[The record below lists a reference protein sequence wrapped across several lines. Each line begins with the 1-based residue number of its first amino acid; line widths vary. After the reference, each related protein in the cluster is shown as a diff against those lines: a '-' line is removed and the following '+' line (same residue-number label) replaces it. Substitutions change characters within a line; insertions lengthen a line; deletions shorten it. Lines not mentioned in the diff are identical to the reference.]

1 MKLFSKYIVFTLLFF
16 LSTAPSVSSQKAD
29 KVLVVKSERRLYL
42 INNGETFAT
51 YKVTF
56 GGKPKGHKQA
66 QGDQK
71 TPEGHYVLGY
81 KNANSSYYKSI
92 HISYPNNKDREN
104 AKRLGVSP
112 GGDIMIHGQLNGW
125 EWAAPIVQLFSW
137 TDGCI
142 ALSNKDM
149 DQVWSSIDPGT
160 PIEIRP

>member
-1 MKLFSKYIVFTLLFF
+1 MRLLLKILLIVLQLSLSFTYAENL
-16 LSTAPSVSSQKAD
+16 QKAD
-29 KVLVVKSERRLYL
+29 NILVIKNERKLFL
-42 INNGETFAT
+42 INNDQIYAT
-51 YKVTF
+51 YSVTF
-56 GGKPKGHKQA
+56 GGDPNGHKQS

-71 TPEGHYVLGY
+71 TPEGNYVLDY
-81 KNANSSYYKSI
+81 KNANSKYYKSI
-92 HISYPNNKDREN
+92 HISYPNQKDREN

-125 EWAAPIVQLFSW
+125 DWAAPIVQLFSW

-149 DQVWSSIDPGT
+149 DQLWLAIDPGT

>member
-1 MKLFSKYIVFTLLFF
+1 MELLLKILFIILQ
-16 LSTAPSVSSQKAD
+16 LSLNVAFAENPQKAD
-29 KVLVVKSERRLYL
+29 KILVIKSERRLFL

-51 YKVTF
+51 YSVTF
-56 GGKPKGHKQA
+56 GGDPNGHKQL

-71 TPEGHYVLGY
+71 TPEGKYVLDY
-81 KNANSSYYKSI
+81 KNASSDYYKSI
-92 HISYPNNKDREN
+92 HISYPNKKDREN

-149 DQVWSSIDPGT
+149 DQLWLTIDPGT

>member
-1 MKLFSKYIVFTLLFF
+1 MKLFSKCIVFTLLFF
-16 LSTAPSVSSQKAD
+16 LSTASGVSSQKAD

-71 TPEGHYVLGY
+71 TPEGNYVLGY

>member
-1 MKLFSKYIVFTLLFF
+1 MKLFSKCIVFTLLFF
-16 LSTAPSVSSQKAD
+16 LSTTSGVSSQKAD

-42 INNGETFAT
+42 INNGETFAR

-81 KNANSSYYKSI
+81 KNANSNYYKSI
-92 HISYPNNKDREN
+92 HISYPNKKDREN
-104 AKRLGVSP
+104 SKRLGVSP

-142 ALSNKDM
+142 ALSNKNM
-149 DQVWSSIDPGT
+149 DQVWSAIDPGT

>member
-1 MKLFSKYIVFTLLFF
+1 MKLFSKCIVFTLLFF
-16 LSTAPSVSSQKAD
+16 LSTASGVSSQKAD

-71 TPEGHYVLGY
+71 TPEGNYVLGY

-125 EWAAPIVQLFSW
+125 EWAAPIVQFFSW

-149 DQVWSSIDPGT
+149 DKVWSSIDPGT

>member
-1 MKLFSKYIVFTLLFF
+1 MKYFRNCIFLTLLFT
-16 LSTAPSVSSQKAD
+16 LSTAYSVSSQKAD
-29 KVLVVKSERRLYL
+29 SVLVVKSERRLYL
-42 INNGETFAT
+42 IHKGESFAS

-56 GGKPKGHKQA
+56 GGDPNGHKQA

-71 TPEGHYVLGY
+71 TPEGEYVLDY
-81 KNANSSYYKSI
+81 KNENSNYYKSI
-92 HISYPNNKDREN
+92 HISYPNKKDREN

-149 DQVWSSIDPGT
+149 DQVWLAIDPGT